1 LWIGRGGVGEE
12 SEEGARDSR
21 MGRDPDQLAFW
32 MEVLEAGM
40 GDFLGLAELII
51 FGMAVLLCG

>member
-1 LWIGRGGVGEE
+1 
-12 SEEGARDSR
+12 